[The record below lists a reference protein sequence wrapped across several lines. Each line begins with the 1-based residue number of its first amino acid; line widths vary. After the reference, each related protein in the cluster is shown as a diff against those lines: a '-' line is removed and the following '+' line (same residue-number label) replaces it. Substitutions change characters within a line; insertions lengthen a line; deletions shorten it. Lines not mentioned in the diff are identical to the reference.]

1 MRRVS
6 ALLFDMLMCWG
17 FCAGAAG
24 FVGEGVA
31 GWEVPFTVSGSV
43 RERLQTFSGTGVLKC
58 PETYPK
64 SKIA

>member
-31 GWEVPFTVSGSV
+31 GWEVPFPVSGRFVSGY
-43 RERLQTFSGTGVLKC
+43 QTFSGTGQV
-58 PETYPK
+58 
-64 SKIA
+64 S